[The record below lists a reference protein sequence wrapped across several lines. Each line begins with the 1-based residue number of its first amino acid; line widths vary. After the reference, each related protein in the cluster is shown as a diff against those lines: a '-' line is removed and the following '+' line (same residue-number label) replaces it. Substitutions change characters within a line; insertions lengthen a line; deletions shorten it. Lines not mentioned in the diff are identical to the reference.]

1 MMLKKII
8 FCRFS
13 VAEQPF
19 GNETYFANF
28 EDVFDNSSPPL
39 GTNTF
44 IPENE

>member
-1 MMLKKII
+1 MMLKKKS
-8 FCRFS
+8 FYCFS
-13 VAEQPF
+13 VVEQPF